1 MQAVVNS
8 SRRSFPL
15 FLLCTHLGSTDDPLS
30 TPLTTREWNQ
40 LEKRLSA
47 NSLSAA
53 DLLGLDE
60 SHIKTVVPSG
70 VVDAKRLSTLLSR
83 RAQVERELE
92 RLESAGIWALTRN
105 DYEYPSRFR
114 ERLRKT
120 APVILYGAGDVSLL
134 NTPGLA
140 VVGSRDIDPSLVGI
154 TEFVGNACAESKLTV
169 YSGGARGVDKTAM
182 GAALKAGG
190 TAVGLL
196 ADSLEKACRLQDVR
210 ELIGEGRLALATTYS
225 PDSGFSVG
233 MAMTRNK
240 LIYALADYALV
251 IASDAERG
259 GTWAGASEALKSD
272 RIPLFVLDGSNVP
285 EGNRLLIRRGAIP
298 FPESFDDSPASL
310 GNWLEEHA
318 ATRRPVA
325 IQGTLF

>member
-1 MQAVVNS
+1 VIA

-15 FLLCTHLGSTDDPLS
+15 FLLCTHLGSTDDLS

-53 DLLGLDE
+53 DLLGLNE
-60 SHIKTVVPSG
+60 SQIKTVVPSG
-70 VVDAKRLSTLLSR
+70 VVDSKRLSKLLSR
-83 RAQVERELE
+83 QTLVERELE
-92 RLESAGIWALTRN
+92 RLDSAGIWAITRN
-105 DYEYPSRFR
+105 DYDYPSRFR
-114 ERLRKT
+114 ERLKKT
-120 APVILYGAGDVSLL
+120 SPVILYGAGDVQLL

-140 VVGSRDIDPSLVGI
+140 VVGSRDIDPSLVSI

-182 GAALKAGG
+182 SAALAAGG
-190 TAVGLL
+190 TVVGLL
-196 ADSLEKACRLQDVR
+196 ADSLEKACRLQDAR
-210 ELIGEGRLALATTYS
+210 QFIEDGRLVLATTFS

-240 LIYALADYALV
+240 LIYALSDYALV

-259 GTWAGASEALKSD
+259 GTWSGATEALKSD
-272 RIPLFVLDGSNVP
+272 WIPLFILEGPNVP
-285 EGNRLLIRRGAIP
+285 EGNRLLIKRGGIP
-298 FPESFDDSPASL
+298 FPESYDDSPDSL
-310 GNWLEEHA
+310 RNWFEEHA
-318 ATRRPVA
+318 AARRPVA